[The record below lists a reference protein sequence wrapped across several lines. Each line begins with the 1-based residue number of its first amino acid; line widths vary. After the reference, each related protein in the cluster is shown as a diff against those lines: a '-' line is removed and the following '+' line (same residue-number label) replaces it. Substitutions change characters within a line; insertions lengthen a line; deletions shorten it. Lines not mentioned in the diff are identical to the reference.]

1 MRRVATV
8 LAVAA
13 ALALPVAGDCWAG
26 KGGGGSGGHG
36 GGGGHGGHGGHGHGG
51 HRSGGGGSAGAG
63 ATQPLGVAGFRQQHR
78 GRALFLVEAPFVF
91 WYAPYAMDIYA
102 PPPYYYGPDYSRPQ
116 YNMPSTYVEKFDGTP
131 TRETQGDIFC
141 ARESAYYPDVQDC
154 PGGWQRIIRLE
165 DS

>member
-26 KGGGGSGGHG
+26 KGGGGGGGH

-51 HRSGGGGSAGAG
+51 HRSGGGGAAGAG

-91 WYAPYAMDIYA
+91 WYAPY
-102 PPPYYYGPDYSRPQ
+102 DYSRPQ